1 MPTGCR
7 SVYLNP
13 SQLTILPYHPHRA
26 SGPPIPA
33 GDFEGGAK
41 DLGTHKLR
49 HDEKFALD
57 TNQAGG
63 LARDTKPVVPG
74 TAVRRC

>member
-7 SVYLNP
+7 SVYL
-13 SQLTILPYHPHRA
+13 SSCQHRVGSLEECKCGA
-26 SGPPIPA
+26 ERPA

-49 HDEKFALD
+49 HDDQEAEAASNQGEVRETTVSRRN
-57 TNQAGG
+57 TN
-63 LARDTKPVVPG
+63 
-74 TAVRRC
+74 TATT